1 MIPSLV
7 DGGQHFL
14 KDVVTAGTFGT
25 VAFYENTRIS
35 SSLVLCTANANVS
48 SERENR

>member
-7 DGGQHFL
+7 DEGQHFL
-14 KDVVTAGTFGT
+14 RDVVTARTFGT

-35 SSLVLCTANANVS
+35 SSLELCTVNANVS
-48 SERENR
+48 SEREN